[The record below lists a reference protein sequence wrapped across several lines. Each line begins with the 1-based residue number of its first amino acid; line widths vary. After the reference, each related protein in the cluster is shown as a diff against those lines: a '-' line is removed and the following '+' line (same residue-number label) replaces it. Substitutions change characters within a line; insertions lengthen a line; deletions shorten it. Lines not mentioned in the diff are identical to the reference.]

1 MGVHLSDAASATE
14 VAQSQVVSRVNEMI
28 DGVIEPAV
36 TALEDTYAFLS
47 TEAAISATPAV
58 RRDVHQAA
66 IDLAVAQRFRSI
78 TARVDGLQQRIRD
91 EVAAIRRE
99 CADPLSVMD
108 FPAQFAFWMAE
119 IRSQRIG
126 RESMVF
132 TATARVDF
140 SAEYVRSHE
149 EFLTKLLVEFV
160 QQWELAAYQDYVAE
174 GEAPDEAFA
183 KSRVITRPS
192 WEALREWGSVRLSVE
207 DALTMVAAGVTL
219 GLWEAWPDPSQV
231 RQFPEVD
238 EQYMPFLIP
247 TEALLGVS
255 AA

>member
-1 MGVHLSDAASATE
+1 MGFHLSDAATATE
-14 VAQSQVVSRVNEMI
+14 VAQTQVVSRANEMI
-28 DGVIEPAV
+28 DGVIEPVV

-47 TEAAISATPAV
+47 TVE
-58 RRDVHQAA
+58 
-66 IDLAVAQRFRSI
+66 
-78 TARVDGLQQRIRD
+78 
-91 EVAAIRRE
+91 
-99 CADPLSVMD
+99 
-108 FPAQFAFWMAE
+108 
-119 IRSQRIG
+119 
-126 RESMVF
+126 
-132 TATARVDF
+132 F

-149 EFLTKLLVEFV
+149 AFLTKLLVEFV

-174 GEAPDEAFA
+174 GEVSDEAFA